1 MLITP
6 SQNLRLKVIMRQNF
20 NELARLE
27 CITAIKEFFKYY
39 TRNEANKK
47 QTKTVFFR
55 VYVLFQIKQFRK
67 LLNSPNFCITGAL
80 YTRHLNKFIKVIAHE
95 TINQYM
101 NQNLIFCLDKGLKI
115 VPSHFV
121 TVCVLYILHST
132 RL

>member
-47 QTKTVFFR
+47 
-55 VYVLFQIKQFRK
+55 
-67 LLNSPNFCITGAL
+67 
-80 YTRHLNKFIKVIAHE
+80 
-95 TINQYM
+95 
-101 NQNLIFCLDKGLKI
+101 
-115 VPSHFV
+115 
-121 TVCVLYILHST
+121 
-132 RL
+132 